1 MTRTRLAIVGTLAVA
16 GTTVVQMCGGKITN
30 GYFDSDG
37 GFHAPDGAFLYGPGS
52 SCKDYDASGLVGTEK
67 QWGGPAFTS
76 IPCDRDAGVVTG
88 AAYCAAALPV
98 GLSAPFPGIGVVGDY
113 KLDTTSCQG
122 TCEAYP
128 ENVYPC
134 PSADETGNFVC
145 RQFFQQFVA
154 ASGAQ
159 ARASCVPCTWQVV
172 GANGICTGDYVC
184 VPDCCAVGGF
194 CVQRGADASCEYPC
208 QP

>member
-1 MTRTRLAIVGTLAVA
+1 MTRVRLAVVVTSAIVGAM
-16 GTTVVQMCGGKITN
+16 VVQMCGGQITN

-52 SCKDYDASGLVGTEK
+52 SCKDYDAAGLIGSH
-67 QWGGPAFTS
+67 WGEGMFTS
-76 IPCDRDAGVVTG
+76 IACDAGSVVGG
-88 AAYCAAALPV
+88 AAECRAALPA
-98 GLSAPFPGIGVVGDY
+98 GLSAPFPGIGVVGNY
-113 KLDTTSCQG
+113 NLELIACEGSCAG
-122 TCEAYP
+122 SP

-134 PSADETGNFVC
+134 PSADETGNYVC
-145 RQFFQQFVA
+145 RQFYQQFVA
-154 ASGAQ
+154 APGAQ

-172 GANGICTGDYVC
+172 GANGVCTGDHVC
-184 VPDCCAVGGF
+184 VPDCCPVGGF